1 LTFTADIKSK
11 HSAAN
16 IILEE
21 NISNHIDELYRKHSI
36 KVKNYNLP
44 DGETRV
50 AYIVDDTITIATLSD
65 GTIFSIGC
73 NVHYPGLYRGV
84 LSTGM
89 SFGQIKKL
97 TKRQRI
103 FNGSVIIDDDF
114 GFSYV
119 LPAPY
124 DEIADSIEDI
134 PLDLILNEIY
144 ISDFFLLAIARVK
157 VMAPMVPQNT
167 LRATSNTWLQK
178 AALETHL
185 ISSGTTMEGMVSIFY
200 DVPN

>member
-1 LTFTADIKSK
+1 MIDFTADIKPK
-11 HSAAN
+11 HSIAN
-16 IILEE
+16 IILGG
-21 NISNHIDELYRKHSI
+21 NISSYIDELYRTYSI

-50 AYIVDDTITIATLSD
+50 AYVVNNTITIATLSD

-73 NVHYPGLYRGV
+73 NVHYQGLYRGV

-97 TKRQRI
+97 TKRQRV

-124 DEIADSIEDI
+124 DEIADSIKDI
-134 PLDLILNEIY
+134 PMDLILNEIY
-144 ISDFFLLAIARVK
+144 ISDF
-157 VMAPMVPQNT
+157 
-167 LRATSNTWLQK
+167 
-178 AALETHL
+178 
-185 ISSGTTMEGMVSIFY
+185 SSWQ
-200 DVPN
+200 

>member
-1 LTFTADIKSK
+1 MIDFTADINSK

-16 IILEE
+16 ILLGE
-21 NISNHIDELYRKHSI
+21 NISNYIDELYKKHNI
-36 KVKNYNLP
+36 KIKNYNLP

-50 AYIVDDTITIATLSD
+50 AYVVNDTITIATLSD
-65 GTIFSIGC
+65 GAIFSIGC
-73 NVHYPGLYRGV
+73 NVHYKGLYRGM

-89 SFGQIKKL
+89 SFGQVKKL

-103 FNGSVIIDDDF
+103 FNGSIILDDDF

-119 LPAPY
+119 LPTPY

-144 ISDFFLLAIARVK
+144 ISDF
-157 VMAPMVPQNT
+157 
-167 LRATSNTWLQK
+167 SSWL
-178 AALETHL
+178 
-185 ISSGTTMEGMVSIFY
+185 SSY
-200 DVPN
+200 QPNQHEK